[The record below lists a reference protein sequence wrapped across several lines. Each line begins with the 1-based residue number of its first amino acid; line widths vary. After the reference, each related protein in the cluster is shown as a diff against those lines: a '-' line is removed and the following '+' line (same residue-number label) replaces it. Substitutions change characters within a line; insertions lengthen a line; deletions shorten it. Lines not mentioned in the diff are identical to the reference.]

1 MPNPLKLEGKR
12 FGRLVVLKRADN
24 SKKGLTYWLCKCD
37 CGNTKVIRGT
47 HLVAGKIKS
56 CGCISI
62 EKVKQRQI
70 THNLSKTRLYHIY
83 RGIKSRCYNPKNECY
98 RIYGGRGI
106 TMCEEWKNNFL
117 SFYNWAI
124 NNGHREDL
132 SIDRINNDGNYEP
145 NNCRWATPKEQ
156 SNNTRRCIYVTYN
169 NETHTITEWGRILN
183 IDADTLLTRYHR
195 NKNNLDRVF
204 YNGDLRYYPDKEQK

>member
-1 MPNPLKLEGKR
+1 MPIPLKLEGKR

-24 SKKGLTYWLCKCD
+24 TKKGQTYWLCKCD
-37 CGNTKVIRGT
+37 CGNTKIVRGT
-47 HLVAGKIKS
+47 HLQAGKIKS
-56 CGCISI
+56 CGCLSI
-62 EKVKQRQI
+62 EKIKQRAT

-83 RGIKSRCYNPKNECY
+83 LGIKARCYNPKSESY

-106 TMCEEWKNNFL
+106 IMCEEWKNDFL

-124 NNGHREDL
+124 SNGHREDL
-132 SIDRINNDGNYEP
+132 TIDRIDVNGNYEP

-169 NETHTITEWGRILN
+169 NETHTITEWSRILN
-183 IDADTLLTRYHR
+183 IYNETLRRRYIR

-204 YNGDLRYYPDKEQK
+204 YNGDLRYCPLKEQK